1 MTLYE
6 FLKDKNNVFWDFTN
20 DCGCVA
26 YQEIEDVIEKYF
38 VYKSVDPK
46 MSKSVYGMGQHFAIS
61 NSKKY
66 KGIQDPDVKS
76 PLLQEIYK
84 ILWEDICKEQWMNG
98 DDGETIQADTMTSVQ
113 HTLNKVVE
121 DEIETDK
128 EREEI
133 RKKVGE
139 HNKCSINYCLHLY
152 ATAPEE
158 FSSRLRKVKGL
169 ELFLS
174 MYHTIG
180 NFIPTPR
187 GFNRARSGKQ
197 CDAEYDY
204 WDLTLLKIRE
214 WYVSAETEEEK
225 EKIILELLHKKE
237 MDQVCQNCKEWL
249 KYYEERG
256 SKEDGWKNFINSN
269 YLQDFVKG
277 DDYKPIS
284 FCENHD
290 WNNIKVDDHV
300 EFFMTVSSLIY
311 LRGKRLLEALEE
323 KLNN

>member
-6 FLKDKNNVFWDFTN
+6 FLKDKNNVFWDFSN
-20 DCGCVA
+20 DCDCVA

-256 SKEDGWKNFINSN
+256 SKEDGWKNFIDLN
-269 YLQDFVKG
+269 YLQDFVEG

-284 FCENHD
+284 FCKNHKWEN
-290 WNNIKVDDHV
+290 NEVDDYV

-311 LRGKRLLEALEE
+311 LRGKRLIEALERS
-323 KLNN
+323 